1 MKQYLIIPFLT
12 IFSLTMQ
19 AQKIYTKNGSIS
31 FFSKTSMENINASSN
46 QALCVL
52 DLSNGSLQF
61 SILIKSFV
69 FKKALMQEHFNE
81 NYMESNQFPKASYK
95 GQVTDI
101 SKVDF
106 SKDGN
111 YTVTTSGEL
120 TMHGITQKINTP
132 GTIMIKD
139 GKTTASANFS
149 VLLADYKITVPKLVE
164 NNISKTIDIKINA
177 ALDQKM

>member
-1 MKQYLIIPFLT
+1 MKQYFLFLLLS
-12 IFSLTMQ
+12 IFSLTVE

-31 FFSKTSMENINASSN
+31 FFSKTSMENISASSN

-101 SKVDF
+101 SNINF

-111 YTVTTSGEL
+111 YAVTTS
-120 TMHGITQKINTP
+120 GITQKINTP
-132 GTIMIKD
+132 GTIIIKD
-139 GKTTASANFS
+139 GKVSANANFS
-149 VLLADYKITVPKLVE
+149 VLLADYKIAIPKLVE
-164 NNISKTIDIKINA
+164 NNISKTIDIKITA